1 MQEERR
7 ENSFTAKDRKVL
19 YDVSD
24 KVDEI
29 NGTVKRHDEEIFG
42 NSAKSTKGLIKAIA
56 ELHDFRV
63 SVQTA
68 IRVIVVLLG
77 LIGVTN
83 LVILFRGG

>member
-1 MQEERR
+1 MEERR
-7 ENSFTAKDRKVL
+7 ENSFTQKDREVL
-19 YDVSD
+19 KDTRAQVR
-24 KVDEI
+24 EI
-29 NGTVKRHDEEIFG
+29 NGKVTRHDEEIFG
-42 NSAKSTKGLIKAIA
+42 SDANSTQGLISSVS